1 MPNIFCTWSIARAYC
16 APALVL
22 YIFRKS
28 ASWVPE
34 SGSKIFYFGLIG
46 FVCCTAVLTGGSF
59 KITHQNDP

>member
-28 ASWVPE
+28 AKKKKKKKE
-34 SGSKIFYFGLIG
+34 EK
-46 FVCCTAVLTGGSF
+46 
-59 KITHQNDP
+59 KRKK